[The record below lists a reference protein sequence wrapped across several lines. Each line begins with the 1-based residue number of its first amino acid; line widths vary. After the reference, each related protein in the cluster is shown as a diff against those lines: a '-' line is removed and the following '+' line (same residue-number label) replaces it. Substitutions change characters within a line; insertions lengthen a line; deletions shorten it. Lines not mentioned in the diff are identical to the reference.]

1 MTPATGEPQERDSLR
16 AVFLASGALFF
27 GLAVLDRVVAV
38 FAVFSSLLLT
48 IFAAWLLAFLIGPL
62 VEGLVRRWHM
72 RRGLAIGAAYG
83 AVIGGIAL
91 FVIAVAQI
99 GVHEATDLAGRI
111 DQITASIASLAGG
124 LQRAVGLDRSTVD
137 LAALVENAQR
147 HTLPAVIGGLSDQTQ
162 AIAGSVLA
170 VFGTLFIVVV
180 LSVYAVADPAAI
192 TGTVRRIVPNRHA
205 DTLLLVERA
214 VGRSFRGF
222 LRAQLVLV
230 MVQVGIALVL
240 GLAFGLPYLFLLT
253 VSSGILMF
261 IPFFGPPL
269 ALIPTIFVAVG
280 FRPDLALLITVALVA
295 SQTVLVNAIQP
306 RLLRREVG
314 LHPILVLV
322 ALLFGAQ
329 VAGLWGAIFS
339 VPLCAI
345 ATLLARYV
353 IDARAVNEV
362 EGIELD
368 EAVAAIQAEHP
379 EIEVEEAVGI
389 AADQAEAILEAE
401 IGPGP
406 CGRCVAH
413 RGSARRRG
421 SRTHAIKEGVKPTLG
436 FEPRTDAAAGPGGR
450 REGIDAC

>member
-1 MTPATGEPQERDSLR
+1 MTPTTGQPRDRDALR
-16 AVFLASGALFF
+16 IAFLGSGTLFF
-27 GLAVLDRVVAV
+27 GLAVLDRVLVV

-48 IFAAWLLAFLIGPL
+48 VFVAWLLAFLIGPL
-62 VEGLVRRWHM
+62 VDGLVRRWHLP
-72 RRGLAIGAAYG
+72 RGLAIAAAYG
-83 AVIGGIAL
+83 SVICGIAL

-99 GVHEATDLAGRI
+99 GVREATDLAGRI

-124 LQRAVGLDRSTVD
+124 FQRAIGLNSSVVD
-137 LAALVENAQR
+137 LAALVEYAQR
-147 HTLPAVIGGLSDQTQ
+147 HTLPAVLKGLFDQTQ

-170 VFGTLFIVVV
+170 LFGTLFIVVV
-180 LSVYAVADPAAI
+180 LSVYAVADPESI

-205 DTLLLVERA
+205 DTLLLVQRT

-222 LRAQLVLV
+222 IRAQLVLV
-230 MVQVGIALVL
+230 LLQAGITLVL
-240 GLAFGLPYLFLLT
+240 GLVFGLPYLFLLT
-253 VSSGILMF
+253 VSSAILMF

-269 ALIPTIFVAVG
+269 ALIPIVFVAVA
-280 FRPDLALLITVALVA
+280 FRPDAALLMVVVLVA

-339 VPLCAI
+339 IPLCAI
-345 ATLLARYV
+345 ATLLVRYV

-379 EIEVEEAVGI
+379 EVELAEAVGM
-389 AADQAEAILEAE
+389 AADQAEAMLEADE
-401 IGPGP
+401 ASREPG
-406 CGRCVAH
+406 
-413 RGSARRRG
+413 
-421 SRTHAIKEGVKPTLG
+421 
-436 FEPRTDAAAGPGGR
+436 DA
-450 REGIDAC
+450 

>member
-1 MTPATGEPQERDSLR
+1 VTPGPGEPRDRDVLR
-16 AVFLASGALFF
+16 AAFLASGALFF
-27 GLAVLDRVVAV
+27 GLAVLDRALAVV
-38 FAVFSSLLLT
+38 AVFSSLLLT
-48 IFAAWLLAFLIGPL
+48 IFAAWLLAFMIGPL
-62 VEGLVRRWHM
+62 VDGLERRWHLP
-72 RRGLAIGAAYG
+72 RGLAIGAAYG
-83 AVIGGIAL
+83 SVVGTIAL
-91 FVIAVAQI
+91 FVIAVAQV
-99 GVHEATDLAGRI
+99 GVGEATDLAGRT
-111 DQITASIASLAGG
+111 DQITASVASLAGD

-147 HTLPAVIGGLSDQTQ
+147 NTLPAVIGGLADQTQ
-162 AIAGSVLA
+162 AIAGSALA
-170 VFGTLFIVVV
+170 VFGALFIVVV
-180 LSVYAVADPAAI
+180 LSVYAVADPSAI

-205 DTLLLVERA
+205 ETLLLVERT

-230 MVQVGIALVL
+230 LVQVGITLVL

-253 VSSGILMF
+253 VGSGMLMF
-261 IPFFGPPL
+261 VPFFGPPL
-269 ALIPTIFVAVG
+269 ALIPVVFVAVAL
-280 FRPDLALLITVALVA
+280 RPDVALPVTLVLVA

-339 VPLCAI
+339 IPLCAI

-379 EIEVEEAVGI
+379 EVEVEEAVGM

-401 IGPGP
+401 
-406 CGRCVAH
+406 
-413 RGSARRRG
+413 
-421 SRTHAIKEGVKPTLG
+421 
-436 FEPRTDAAAGPGGR
+436 AAAREPGAR
-450 REGIDAC
+450 